1 VSAQIGNI
9 VSELNERAVAY
20 ARQGLSIEDAIRQ
33 AVIDYRGH
41 LKGAGYRILSEDE
54 IERHSRLKFFEP
66 LRERKP

>member
-1 VSAQIGNI
+1 
-9 VSELNERAVAY
+9 
-20 ARQGLSIEDAIRQ
+20 LSIEDAIRQ